1 MTAEQ
6 LAPVPPDPEPWLPS
20 DTPAEIR
27 QFAIESL
34 RWQAQEIID
43 ELLSSTDPS
52 EELSRARLR
61 RSVARNPGR
70 PEKALLEQLTASE
83 DGLGLQAHGPHP
95 QTSAPPQGLP
105 TLHTSTD
112 WIGS

>member
-6 LAPVPPDPEPWLPS
+6 LAPVPPDPEPWLPR

-43 ELLSSTDPS
+43 ELLSSTDPAD
-52 EELSRARLR
+52 ELAKARLR
-61 RSVARNPGR
+61 RFVARNPGR
-70 PEKALLEQLTASE
+70 PEKALLEQLMASE
-83 DGLGLQAHGPHP
+83 DGPAL
-95 QTSAPPQGLP
+95 
-105 TLHTSTD
+105 
-112 WIGS
+112 

>member
-1 MTAEQ
+1 MAG
-6 LAPVPPDPEPWLPS
+6 

-43 ELLSSTDPS
+43 ELLCSKDPS

-61 RSVARNPGR
+61 RCVARNPGR
-70 PEKALLEQLTASE
+70 PERALLEQLMTNRE
-83 DGLGLQAHGPHP
+83 HPGL
-95 QTSAPPQGLP
+95 
-105 TLHTSTD
+105 
-112 WIGS
+112 

>member
-27 QFAIESL
+27 EFAIESL

-43 ELLSSTDPS
+43 ELLSSTDPAD
-52 EELSRARLR
+52 EMAKARVR
-61 RSVARNPGR
+61 RFLAQNPGQ
-70 PEKALLEQLTASE
+70 PEKALLEQLMARE
-83 DGLGLQAHGPHP
+83 DGPGL
-95 QTSAPPQGLP
+95 
-105 TLHTSTD
+105 
-112 WIGS
+112 